1 MIDGK
6 KKNEDLE
13 KDEGQ
18 KGGESTY
25 RDKNDMMEDEYD
37 EMEGE

>member
-6 KKNEDLE
+6 KKNEELE
-13 KDEGQ
+13 RDEGQ

-25 RDKNDMMEDEYD
+25 GDTEMTDEEE
-37 EMEGE
+37 EMESE